1 MRDPKRHKEVHIEH
15 APEWA
20 VDESVGLGQPSG
32 RHCDGI
38 LPLTRS
44 VSIPGPAEVSH
55 LASEGLAL
63 VDGEPALV
71 TDSGQCR
78 EIKGSSTTWNQ
89 D

>member
-1 MRDPKRHKEVHIEH
+1 ME
-15 APEWA
+15 
-20 VDESVGLGQPSG
+20 ESVGLGQPSG

-55 LASEGLAL
+55 RASEGLAL
-63 VDGEPALV
+63 VDAEPALV

-78 EIKGSSTTWNQ
+78 EIKGLLNDMEPELKTMYKLELRGLTFTHGG
-89 D
+89 